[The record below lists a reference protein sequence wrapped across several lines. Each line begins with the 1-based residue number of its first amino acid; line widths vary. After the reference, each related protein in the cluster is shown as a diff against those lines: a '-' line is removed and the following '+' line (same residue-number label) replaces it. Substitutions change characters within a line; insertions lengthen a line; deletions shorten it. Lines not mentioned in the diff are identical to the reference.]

1 LLKGREVN
9 MDSKS
14 FLIVRRI
21 ICLALALVLLYIFP
35 TSPLSAQ
42 EKLGKVLKLGA
53 TSNFADRQG
62 IQVKRC
68 LELASEQLN
77 KAGGLVV
84 KGEKYHVEMI
94 VYDDKFQAD
103 AGRAAFERLVN
114 GDKVKAIFSYG
125 AAPSLAGIE
134 ITEPNKVLFFTGT
147 MAPQVLSPKYRYTFR
162 TRANTLGYMA
172 SAIFWS
178 KYKESNGKTVVIIAN
193 DDHTG
198 RAMAGAVEE
207 SWKYNNVKILDR
219 LYFKRGTADLS
230 PIAARLKSINPEIT
244 EWAGIMSGAETLRL
258 AKAIY
263 QSGWKGQ
270 IVAELAQTTVPDIV
284 NACGKEAVEGMVVMM
299 LDPTVIPDPPPL
311 SLPFRKAYTEK
322 YGEWEI
328 DGLRIFEG
336 WYYFI
341 AALKR
346 ANSLEPDDIAEAMQG
361 LSVETVLGTSRMCR
375 RPDLGNSRYVDIASM
390 KYMGRVKRGEVV
402 YVDRVTPIEAIKL
415 AEKIYG
421 GKWE

>member
-1 LLKGREVN
+1 MEGKKFFAVG
-9 MDSKS
+9 SS
-14 FLIVRRI
+14 IY
-21 ICLALALVLLYIFP
+21 LVLLLAVIFIFP
-35 TSPLSAQ
+35 AWAVPTMEKSA
-42 EKLGKVLKLGA
+42 KILKLGA
-53 TSNFADRQG
+53 TSNFGDRQG
-62 IQVKRC
+62 IQVKKC
-68 LELASEQLN
+68 LELSAEQLN

-84 KGEKYHVEMI
+84 KGERYNVEMI

-103 AGRAAFERLVN
+103 AGRTAFERLVN

-147 MAPQVLSPKYRYTFR
+147 MAPQILSPKYKYTFR

-178 KYKESNGKTVVIIAN
+178 KYKKSNEKTVVIIAN

-198 RAMAGAVEE
+198 RAMASAVEE

-219 LYFKRGTADLS
+219 LYFKRGTVDLS
-230 PIAARLKSINPEIT
+230 PIAARLKSINPDIT

-270 IVAELAQTTVPDIV
+270 IAAELAQTTVPDIV

-299 LDPTVIPDPPPL
+299 LDPTVIPDSPSL

-322 YGEWEI
+322 YGVWEI

-341 AALKR
+341 AAIKK

-361 LSVETVLGTSRMCR
+361 LSVETVLGPSRMCR
-375 RPDLGNSRYVDIASM
+375 RPDLGNSSYVDIASM
-390 KYMGRVKRGEVV
+390 KYMGRVKNGEVV
-402 YVDRVTPIEAIKL
+402 YVDKITPIEAIKI
-415 AEKIYG
+415 AEKIHG